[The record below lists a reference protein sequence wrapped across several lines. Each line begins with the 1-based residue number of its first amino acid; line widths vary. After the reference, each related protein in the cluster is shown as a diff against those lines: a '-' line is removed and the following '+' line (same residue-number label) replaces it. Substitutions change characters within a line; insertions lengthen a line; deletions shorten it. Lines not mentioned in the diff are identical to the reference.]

1 MTTTCRRIFSRGRG
15 RDISANSANEMQ
27 GKDFCVASKAVVAK
41 RESALAEAARAYTLA
56 KKKSFL
62 QRSVGG
68 REEVRAFAR
77 DFPELY
83 SGKSADDIL
92 EDYLLDIGEPQNFKL
107 WGELA
112 AVVIARGERVA

>member
-1 MTTTCRRIFSRGRG
+1 
-15 RDISANSANEMQ
+15 MQ
-27 GKDFCVASKAVVAK
+27 AKDFCVASEAVVAK
-41 RESALAEAARAYTLA
+41 RESVLAKAARAYTLA

>member
-27 GKDFCVASKAVVAK
+27 AKDFCVASEAVVAK
-41 RESALAEAARAYTLA
+41 RESVLAKAARAYTLA
-56 KKKSFL
+56 KKKSF
-62 QRSVGG
+62 
-68 REEVRAFAR
+68 
-77 DFPELY
+77 
-83 SGKSADDIL
+83 
-92 EDYLLDIGEPQNFKL
+92 LDIGEPQNFKL